1 MSFKSNGN
9 SPGVTEFVDGQDE
22 QGSDIDTQGVDQKA
36 IDRGDIVEGDEP
48 EMSISS
54 DDTGHDEGEAGHD
67 DTGDQYTEEELKN
80 LLDEEEGKVR
90 IPKARFDEVNE
101 RMKAA
106 EAELSKLK
114 SAEGKP
120 DQNQDQGRQ
129 PQAQT
134 AFDFK
139 AKRKER
145 AEAMMDGDTEL
156 VAQIDQEIDEAL
168 LVEAERRAEAR
179 LAAKEAEKEAKVLAD
194 VALEAANKALDDFPF
209 LKDNEEAM
217 SEVIALRDV
226 YQNAGVPRPEAI
238 AKAASRIAT
247 LYGHKPASDET
258 VDEKPETRKQTS
270 MARNADAANRQP
282 PPTARMGSGNR
293 ATVDKV
299 MNPLQMTADEIA
311 ALPIAE
317 RKRLRG
323 DAL

>member
-9 SPGVTEFVDGQDE
+9 SPGVTEFVDGQDD
-22 QGSDIDTQGVDQKA
+22 QGSDIDTQSVDQKA

-48 EMSISS
+48 ELSISS
-54 DDTGHDEGEAGHD
+54 DNTGHDEGEAGQD
-67 DTGDQYTEEELKN
+67 DTGDQFTEEELKN

-114 SAEGKP
+114 STEGKP
-120 DQNQDQGRQ
+120 DQTHGQQQ
-129 PQAQT
+129 EQT
-134 AFDFK
+134 PFDFK

-209 LKDNEEAM
+209 LKDNDEAM

-247 LYGHKPASDET
+247 LYGHKPALKATEEENAES
-258 VDEKPETRKQTS
+258 RKQTS

-293 ATVDKV
+293 ATVDTV
-299 MNPLQMTADEIA
+299 MNPLQMTAEEIA

-323 DAL
+323 DVI

>member
-9 SPGVTEFVDGQDE
+9 SPGVTEFVDGEDA
-22 QGSDIDTQGVDQKA
+22 QGNDTQTIDQKA
-36 IDRGDIVEGDEP
+36 IDRGDLVEGDET
-48 EMSISS
+48 EMAITS
-54 DDTGHDEGEAGHD
+54 DDSGHDEGETGQD
-67 DTGDQYTEEELKN
+67 DTGDQYTEEERKGLP
-80 LLDEEEGKVR
+80 DEEESKVR

-106 EAELSKLK
+106 EAELARLK
-114 SAEGKP
+114 AAGGKP
-120 DQNQDQGRQ
+120 NQDQGQ
-129 PQAQT
+129 QQELPP
-134 AFDFK
+134 FDFK

-168 LVEAERRAEAR
+168 LSEAERRAEAR
-179 LAAKEAEKEAKVLAD
+179 LAAREAEKEAKALANI
-194 VALEAANKALDDFPF
+194 ALEAANKALIDYPF
-209 LKDNEEAM
+209 LKENDEAM

-247 LYGHKPASDET
+247 LYGHKPAANGAEDG
-258 VDEKPETRKQTS
+258 KAGARKQTS

-282 PPTARMGSGNR
+282 PPTSRMGAGNR
-293 ATVDKV
+293 ATVDKAV
-299 MNPLQMTADEIA
+299 NPLQMTAEEIA
-311 ALPIAE
+311 ALPQAE
-317 RKRLRG
+317 KKRLRG